1 MIKFRWETQF
11 QKTELGEIPRGW
23 EVKKIRDLGKVI
35 TGKTPPTKRKEY
47 WNNDY
52 PFITPSDIPDYGVRY
67 SYSVERYLSEE
78 WAKRYSQMMIP
89 SNAVCFVCIGSTI
102 GKLCLSKEKSFTNQ
116 QINSIVV
123 KDGYDP
129 LFVFYLMRLNQFRI
143 KEEYGGGG
151 AAKDIISK
159 SKFEEIDI
167 WLPPPDEQARIAAV
181 LSWFDDL
188 IENKKRQ
195 NEILENTAMALF
207 KLWFVN
213 FEPFRDEEF
222 VYNKELGREVPRG
235 WAVRPIGEVAKVI
248 MGQSPPSKYYNENG
262 EGLPFIQGKGQMGEI
277 IPSTTVYCS
286 KDIKMVRAHDILVTV
301 RAPVGELN
309 IAERDYII
317 GRGIA
322 GLKSKYWVFLYLY
335 LRTDKERLKSYERGT
350 TYDAITKEEIESFPL
365 LLPPA
370 PVLQRFHEMVEPI
383 FRKIINNEK
392 EIMVLKKARDA
403 LLPLLV
409 FGKLRVEAIE

>member
-1 MIKFRWETQF
+1 MPRVKIRKYR
-11 QKTELGEIPRGW
+11 ELTPFYLEEGDIVFSRVGEIGRTFYVTEKERGW
-23 EVKKIRDLGKVI
+23 LFSGQTLRIRIKNPKVNTKYI
-35 TGKTPPTKRKEY
+35 DYFFQTPQAKE
-47 WNNDY
+47 
-52 PFITPSDIPDYGVRY
+52 I
-67 SYSVERYLSEE
+67 SENS
-78 WAKRYSQMMIP
+78 AL
-89 SNAVCFVCIGSTI
+89 GSTR
-102 GKLCLSKEKSFTNQ
+102 LS
-116 QINSIVV
+116 INTEILENRIV
-123 KDGYDP
+123 P
-129 LFVFYLMRLNQFRI
+129 
-143 KEEYGGGG
+143 
-151 AAKDIISK
+151 
-159 SKFEEIDI
+159 
-167 WLPPPDEQARIAAV
+167 LPPPDEQARIAAV

-207 KLWFVN
+207 KSWFVD
-213 FEPFRDEEF
+213 FEPFRDVEF
-222 VYNKELGREVPRG
+222 VYSEELGREVPRE
-235 WAVRPIGEVAKVI
+235 WEVRPIGEVAKVI

-286 KDIKMVRAHDILVTV
+286 KNIKMARAHDILVTV

-322 GLKSKYWVFLYLY
+322 GLRSKYWVFLYLH
-335 LRTDKERLKSYERGT
+335 LQMDKERLKSYERGT

-365 LLPPA
+365 LLPSE
-370 PVLQRFHEMVEPI
+370 PVLQRFHEMVEPL